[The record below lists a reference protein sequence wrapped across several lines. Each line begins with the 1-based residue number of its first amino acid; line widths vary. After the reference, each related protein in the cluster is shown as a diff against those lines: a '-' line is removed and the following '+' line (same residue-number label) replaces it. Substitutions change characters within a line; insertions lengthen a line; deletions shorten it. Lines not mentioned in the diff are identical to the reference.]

1 VLKGIFEYHRHP
13 ELRGGVTVPS
23 GSDAQS
29 FVLELVIS
37 FNLMFV
43 ITAVATDTRAVRP
56 V

>member
-1 VLKGIFEYHRHP
+1 
-13 ELRGGVTVPS
+13 VTVPS

-43 ITAVATDTRAVRP
+43 VTAVATDTRAVRSTTRN
-56 V
+56 VESSLGFRV